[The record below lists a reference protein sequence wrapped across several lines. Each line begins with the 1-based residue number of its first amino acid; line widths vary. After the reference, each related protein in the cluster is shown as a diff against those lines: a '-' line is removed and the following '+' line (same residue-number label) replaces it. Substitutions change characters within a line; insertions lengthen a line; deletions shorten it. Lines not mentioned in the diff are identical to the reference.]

1 MIEAATRVIVGD
13 NLDDRPANHSRLLVL
28 REVFG
33 LCPMSVP
40 RSCNKS
46 STFRSDNGNRT
57 YIITPRWM
65 ISKLIVVELT

>member
-33 LCPMSVP
+33 LCPMSIP
-40 RSCNKS
+40 RLYNKS
-46 STFRSDNGNRT
+46 STFCSDNGNWT
-57 YIITPRWM
+57 YIITTRRM
-65 ISKLIVVELT
+65 ISGDALK